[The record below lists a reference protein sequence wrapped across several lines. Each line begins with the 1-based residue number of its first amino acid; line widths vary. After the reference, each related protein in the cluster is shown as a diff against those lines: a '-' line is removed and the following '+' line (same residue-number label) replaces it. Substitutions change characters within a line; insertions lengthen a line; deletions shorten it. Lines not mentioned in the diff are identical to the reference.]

1 MNNLLFFSVFL
12 HRKRGDLAIANCNWL
27 CFSKSA
33 LPFYPFLLL
42 FNNPFTSFIIMLL
55 QVPLLGI
62 IGMQEI
68 LIIAIVVL
76 VLFGGKKI
84 PELMRGLGS
93 GVKSFKEGM
102 KEGMPEDD
110 DAKKD
115 TQQKTE
121 TKEDDK

>member
-1 MNNLLFFSVFL
+1 
-12 HRKRGDLAIANCNWL
+12 
-27 CFSKSA
+27 
-33 LPFYPFLLL
+33 
-42 FNNPFTSFIIMLL
+42 MLL

-102 KEGMPEDD
+102 KEVEKEVNSAD
-110 DAKKD
+110 
-115 TQQKTE
+115 
-121 TKEDDK
+121 TKEEETPEKK